1 MLIPSQ
7 TSQLPNPL
15 LKTNIEISF
24 TNKDNESC
32 ITKIINTAGKTK
44 TTMKTTETRSK
55 PKALLEARG
64 SKEEG
69 LNKSEKESPTCSKD
83 TFIRIS
89 Y

>member
-1 MLIPSQ
+1 
-7 TSQLPNPL
+7 
-15 LKTNIEISF
+15 
-24 TNKDNESC
+24 
-32 ITKIINTAGKTK
+32 
-44 TTMKTTETRSK
+44 MKTTETRSK
-55 PKALLEARG
+55 PKARLEARG